1 MTNEYI
7 PFLSKIKEIVKHT
20 ETEYT
25 FRMTYVGEVKPGQF
39 FEVSIPKYGE
49 APISVSGI
57 GEDYVDLTIR
67 KVGKV
72 TGEIFELNEGSSF
85 FMRGPYG
92 NGFKKENYQ
101 GKELIVVAGGTGVSP
116 VRGVI
121 SYFGEHPDEVKKLHT
136 ILGFKSPSDILFRE
150 DLKIWEQQMELI
162 LTVDSADDDS
172 YRTGFK
178 SPEDILFRD
187 DLRRWEQQ
195 MNLVL
200 TVDSSDDPF
209 YRTGLVTK
217 YIPEL
222 ELDNIHETA
231 AIVVGP
237 PIMMKFA
244 VAEFFKL
251 GMKEEQIWISQE
263 RKMCCGL
270 GKCGHCRMNDTYICL
285 DGPVFC
291 YSEGKKL
298 FD

>member
-1 MTNEYI
+1 MANEYI

-25 FRMTYVGEVKPGQF
+25 FRMTYVGDVKPGQF
-39 FEVSIPKYGE
+39 FEVSVPKYGE

-92 NGFKKENYQ
+92 NGFEKENYQ
-101 GKELIVVAGGTGVSP
+101 G
-116 VRGVI
+116 
-121 SYFGEHPDEVKKLHT
+121 
-136 ILGFKSPSDILFRE
+136 KSPSDILFRE
-150 DLKIWEQQMELI
+150 DLKKWEQQMDLI
-162 LTVDSADDDS
+162 
-172 YRTGFK
+172 
-178 SPEDILFRD
+178 
-187 DLRRWEQQ
+187 
-195 MNLVL
+195 L
-200 TVDSSDDPF
+200 TVDSSDDDA

-222 ELDNIHETA
+222 EPDNIHETA

-237 PIMMKFA
+237 PVMMKFA
-244 VAEFFKL
+244 VAELLKL